1 MWQRIKHMLIKEF
14 LQNLRDPRMV
24 RVLFLMPTI
33 QTLIFG
39 YAVTTDVRNVA
50 IAVYDQDNS
59 PESRDL
65 LARFLRSGYFELVQT
80 LNSEQQIVDAMDR
93 GKVRGVVRINQ
104 GFSDDLRA
112 GRTAQMQVILDGT
125 DSNTGAV
132 VMNYAG
138 VIVDQ
143 YSNEVLLD
151 RVQRTIGAVRQ
162 PGRVNIQRR
171 AWFNANLESRNFYVP
186 GVIAQIITI
195 ITFML
200 TSMAIV
206 REKEIGTMEQIIVT
220 PIRPFEFILGKTA
233 PFAIISFAIVL
244 IITAVGV
251 FWFGV
256 PIRGSLFLLLGA
268 TALYLLTTLGVGLLI
283 STISSTQQQ
292 AMMVTF
298 LVNFPIMLLSGFVF
312 PVSAMPHWIQAITV
326 VNPLRYFI
334 VIIRAIFLKG
344 TGFSILW
351 PEFLALTIIGMV
363 TFAIAASRFRKTLA

>member
-14 LQNLRDPRMV
+14 LQNLRDPRML
-24 RVLFLMPTI
+24 RVLFVMPAI

-50 IAVYDQDNS
+50 VAIYDQDNS

-65 LARFLRSGYFELVQT
+65 LSRFVNSGYFDRATT
-80 LNSEQQIVDAMDR
+80 LRSEQEIASTMDR
-93 GKVRGVVRINQ
+93 GDVRAVIRISK
-104 GFSDDLRA
+104 GFSDDLRG
-112 GRTAQMQVILDGT
+112 GRTAQLQLLLDGT

-132 VMNYAG
+132 VMNYTSG
-138 VIVDQ
+138 IVDQ
-143 YSNEVLLD
+143 FSNEVLLD
-151 RVQRTIGAVRQ
+151 RVQRTLGALRQ
-162 PGRVNIQRR
+162 PGRVNVQRR
-171 AWFNANLESRNFYVP
+171 AWFNENLESRNFYVP

-220 PIRPFEFILGKTA
+220 PIRPLEFILGKTV
-233 PFAIISFAIVL
+233 PFALISFAIVS

-256 PIRGSLFLLLGA
+256 PIRGSLLLLFGA
-268 TALYLLTTLGVGLLI
+268 TALYLLTSLGVGLLI
-283 STISSTQQQ
+283 STVSGTQQQ

-312 PVSAMPHWIQAITV
+312 PISAMPKWIQTITII
-326 VNPLRYFI
+326 NPLRYFI

-344 TGFSILW
+344 TGIAVLW
-351 PEFLALTIIGMV
+351 PEFLALAIIGLT
-363 TFAIAASRFRKTLA
+363 TFTLAASRFRKTLA

>member
-143 YSNEVLLD
+143 YSNEILLD
-151 RVQRTIGAVRQ
+151 RVHRTIGAVRQ

-312 PVSAMPHWIQAITV
+312 PVSAMPQWIQAITV

-351 PEFLALTIIGMV
+351 PEFLALAVIGLV
-363 TFAIAASRFRKTLA
+363 TFALAASRFRKTLA

>member
-143 YSNEVLLD
+143 YSNEILLD

-351 PEFLALTIIGMV
+351 PEFLALAVIGLV
-363 TFAIAASRFRKTLA
+363 TFALAASRFRKTLA

>member
-351 PEFLALTIIGMV
+351 PEFLALAIIGMV

>member
-143 YSNEVLLD
+143 YSNEILLD

-312 PVSAMPHWIQAITV
+312 PVSAMPQWIQAITV

-351 PEFLALTIIGMV
+351 PEFLALAVIGLV
-363 TFAIAASRFRKTLA
+363 TFALAASRFRKTLA

>member
-14 LQNLRDPRMV
+14 LQNLRDPRML
-24 RVLFLMPTI
+24 RVLFIMPAV

-39 YAVTTDVRNVA
+39 YAVTTDVRNVSVA
-50 IAVYDQDNS
+50 IYDQDNS
-59 PESRDL
+59 VESRELID
-65 LARFLRSGYFELVQT
+65 RFLRSGYFDRTQT
-80 LNSEQQIVDAMDR
+80 LNSERQVIDAMDS
-93 GKVRGVVRINQ
+93 GNIRGVIRIDK
-104 GFSDDLRA
+104 GFAQDLRG
-112 GRTAQMQVILDGT
+112 GRTAQLQLLLDGT

-138 VIVDQ
+138 TITEQ
-143 YSNEVLLD
+143 YSNEILQD
-151 RVQRTIGAVRQ
+151 RVQRTLGAVRQ
-162 PGRVNIQRR
+162 PGRVTVERR
-171 AWFNANLESRNFYVP
+171 AWFNPNLESRNFYVP
-186 GVIAQIITI
+186 GIIAQIITL

-206 REKEIGTMEQIIVT
+206 REIEIGTMEQIIVT

-233 PFAIISFAIVL
+233 PFALISFAIVL
-244 IITAVGV
+244 IISAVGV

-256 PIRGSLFLLLGA
+256 PIRGSFLLLLGA

-283 STISSTQQQ
+283 STVSSTQQQ

-312 PVSAMPHWIQAITV
+312 PISAMPQWIQTITV
-326 VNPLRYFI
+326 INPLRYFI

-344 TGFSILW
+344 TGLSVLW
-351 PEFLALTIIGMV
+351 PEFLALTILGLT
-363 TFAIAASRFRKTLA
+363 TFTIAASRFRKTLA